1 MADTGARV
9 RWRTAM
15 DTALYGDRGF
25 FRTGAGPAGHF
36 RTSAQTVPMARAI
49 GTLLVRLDAALGRP
63 AQLDVV
69 DVGAGGGE
77 LLTALA
83 AGAPAELAGRVRY
96 AGVDLAPR
104 PRLLPSTVGWRHD
117 LPARVTGL
125 LLATEWLDNVPV
137 DVAEAGP
144 DGVPR
149 LVLVDPATG
158 AETLGPPPA
167 GRDADWLDRH
177 WPLTGPGARA
187 EIGHPRD
194 DAWADT
200 TARLVRGVAVAVD
213 YGHRAGDRPYPGTL
227 TGYRDGRQVPP
238 VPDGSTDLT
247 AHVTWDS
254 LLAPGDLLV
263 RQREALRALGVTGT
277 RPPLAD
283 ATTDP
288 AGYLRAL
295 AAATHAAEVTD
306 PTGLGGHHWLLRPAG
321 IALAALG
328 LPDPPRPR

>member
-1 MADTGARV
+1 MAETNDRV

-15 DTALYGDRGF
+15 RAALYGDGGF
-25 FRTGAGPAGHF
+25 FTAGAGPAGHF

-63 AQLDVV
+63 DPLDVV
-69 DVGAGGGE
+69 DLGAGGGE

-83 AGAPAELAGRVRY
+83 AGTPAQLAGRVRY
-96 AGVDLAPR
+96 TGVELAGR
-104 PRLLPSTVGWRHD
+104 PRLLPSTVEWRTE
-117 LPARVTGL
+117 LPDRVTGL

-137 DVAEAGP
+137 DVAEVDA

-149 LVLVDPATG
+149 LVLVDPSTG
-158 AETLGPPPA
+158 AETLGPA
-167 GRDADWLDRH
+167 VTGRDAGWLDRY
-177 WPLTGPGARA
+177 WPLTEPGARA

-194 DAWADT
+194 DAWADA

-213 YGHRAGDRPYPGTL
+213 YGHRAGARPYPGTL
-227 TGYRDGRQVPP
+227 TGYRHGRQVPP

-247 AHVTWDS
+247 AHVAWDS
-254 LLAPGDLLV
+254 LLVPGDALV
-263 RQREALRALGVTGT
+263 RQREALRALGVTGE

-283 ATTDP
+283 AAADP

-306 PTGLGGHHWLLRPAG
+306 PTGLGGHDWLLHAAG
-321 IALAALG
+321 IG
-328 LPDPPRPR
+328 LPTLAIPG